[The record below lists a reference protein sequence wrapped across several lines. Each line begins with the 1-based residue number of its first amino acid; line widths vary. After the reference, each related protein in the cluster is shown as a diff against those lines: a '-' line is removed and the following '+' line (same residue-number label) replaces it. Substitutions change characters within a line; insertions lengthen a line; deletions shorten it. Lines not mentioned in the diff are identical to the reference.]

1 MNIIVI
7 DTETGGLEP
16 EGTALTSIG
25 ALALRLE
32 GQRLLPLEGHERIS
46 EFETA
51 IRPDPGLKLSDK
63 ALEVQGLTRAQVME
77 GEGRIPES
85 TALALLAKW
94 LIEAGFDGNVWPIW
108 AHNAEFDRN
117 HLGAAIRRSVPRSS
131 PVVAHQLLRG
141 LCGRD
146 STWACTRYEA
156 QNAVALRCMDR
167 PKGDGG
173 EIKPG
178 FTLDACCHHFEI
190 SLESRKSG
198 HGALVDA
205 KLCARLL
212 AKLVAV
218 GGRI

>member
-1 MNIIVI
+1 MI
-7 DTETGGLEP
+7 DTETGGLET
-16 EGTALTSIG
+16 EGVALTSIG
-25 ALALRLE
+25 AIALRLE
-32 GQRLLPLEGHERIS
+32 NGRLLPLEGDEKIR
-46 EFETA
+46 ELELA
-51 IRPDPGLKLSDK
+51 IRPDPGLRLTDK
-63 ALEVQGLTRAQVME
+63 ALEVQGLTRAEVME

-85 TALALLAKW
+85 VALARLAQW
-94 LIEAGFDGNVWPIW
+94 LIEAGFEGGAWPLW
-108 AHNAEFDRN
+108 AHNAEFDRGQ
-117 HLGAAIRRSVPRSS
+117 LGAAIRRSVPRSS
-131 PVVAHQLLRG
+131 PCVPHQLLRN

-173 EIKPG
+173 DIGPG
-178 FTLDACCHHFEI
+178 FTLNACCHHFGI
-190 SLESRKSG
+190 SLESRQAG

-212 AKLVAV
+212 AKLIAV